1 VVPPIGYNPFMPKV
15 GKKEFP
21 YTPKGMA
28 MAKAEAKKVGAKVKG
43 SVRKKKMK

>member
-1 VVPPIGYNPFMPKV
+1 MPKV

-28 MAKAEAKKVGAKVKG
+28 DAKKAKNKMAKPMKKD
-43 SVRKKKMK
+43 KKKK

>member
-1 VVPPIGYNPFMPKV
+1 MPKV

-28 MAKAEAKKVGAKVKG
+28 MAKNAAKKQGVKVDYGKG
-43 SVRKKKMK
+43 KKKSRGSK